1 MPPRL
6 VCFFCIGGVSDY
18 VEGIGADGIR
28 IELFA
33 GEFVVRVGGIVR
45 VSVVGEATAGVDG

>member
-6 VCFFCIGGVSDY
+6 VCFFALEEFQITWR
-18 VEGIGADGIR
+18 GIGADGIR

-45 VSVVGEATAGVDG
+45 VSVGEATAGVDG